1 MKKHYD
7 GLTDKEVEQSR
18 KEYGSN
24 KLAEIEAETFWD
36 KLKGNLQDPIIR
48 ILILALIINVIFT
61 VLGQNEWLETVGIAF
76 AVTLATMIGTWSE
89 HSNEAAFQKT
99 QADASK
105 IMCKV
110 YRNGHVEE
118 IVIDDIVKGDLVI
131 LQSGDKIPADGK
143 LIHGDLRVDQASLN
157 GESDEAKKIVL
168 PEGKNANFKN
178 TFNQFSLFRG
188 TVVTSGEAVMEVL
201 EVGDASLYGQ
211 MASELSVD
219 DIESPLKA
227 KLRHLADFIAKVGYT
242 AGILVFVAVMFQNI
256 FINHEF
262 NGALIAEYFSDFG
275 AVGSDLLQA
284 FILGI
289 IIIVVAVPEGLPLMI
304 ALVLSLNMKKMLKSN
319 VLVRKLIGIETSG
332 NLNILFSDKTG
343 TITKGLLE
351 VVTLRDGSNASYESY
366 DKLPHGLKQMVH
378 ASVVNNTNSI
388 ISHND
393 DGTVQIL
400 GGNAT
405 EKAVLGFIDPKDEH
419 FQNVQFVSS
428 IPFSSARKFSATK
441 VSGDLET
448 TLIKG
453 APEKILPNCTHYY
466 DVNGHVE
473 LFTNF
478 DQLNAQINELA
489 ARSIRVLVLAT
500 TDEEVTEEHLPETYT
515 LVAVL
520 GIRDDVRPEAVAA
533 IQDVQSAGIQVV
545 MITGDRKETAVAISK
560 EAGILRQETDVVL
573 TSQELNEMT
582 DDEIKA
588 VLPHIK
594 VISRALPTDK
604 SRLVRLSQELG
615 LVVGMTG
622 DGVNDG
628 PALKRADVGFAMGSG
643 TEVAKEAGDIV
654 ILDDN
659 FQSIAQAVLYG
670 RTIYRSIQKF
680 ITFQLTLNVAA
691 LATNFLAPFFGMGNP
706 LTITQML
713 WVNLVMDSLGALAF
727 GSEPTLRRYMKERPK
742 KRTENIITREIL
754 AAVLIAGLS
763 LTGIGIWFLTSNT
776 VQGWFS
782 GREEWYT
789 AYFAFFILFAVV
801 NGFNARTDKVNIFEN
816 IKLNPAFLKIM
827 ALIVIVQVTMI
838 FIGGTILRTTP
849 ISLRE
854 WGIVVGLALLAL
866 PIGFIRKL
874 LFPSKNILPLEVE
887 VANAGTAKDSD
898 LVMQKANK

>member
-1 MKKHYD
+1 MKKHYN
-7 GLTDKEVEQSR
+7 GLSDAQVEESRRKHGSNGLAEVEVES
-18 KEYGSN
+18 
-24 KLAEIEAETFWD
+24 FWD
-36 KLKGNLQDPIIR
+36 KLKGNLEDPIIR
-48 ILILALIINVIFT
+48 ILILALIINVVFAI
-61 VLGQNEWLETVGIAF
+61 LGHTEWMETIGIAI

-99 QADASK
+99 QSEASK

-110 YRNGHVEE
+110 FRNGHVEE

-143 LIHGDLRVDQASLN
+143 LIDGDCRAYQASLN
-157 GESDEAKKIVL
+157 GENDEAKKLVL
-168 PEGKNANFKN
+168 PDGEAPNFKD
-178 TFNQFSLFRG
+178 TFNQYSLFRG
-188 TVVTSGEAVMEVL
+188 TVVTSGEAIMEVMEV
-201 EVGDASLYGQ
+201 GDKSLYGQ
-211 MASELSVD
+211 MSAELGVD

-227 KLRHLADFIAKVGYT
+227 KLKDLADLIAKVGYT

-256 FINHEF
+256 FIENNF
-262 NGALIAEYFSDFG
+262 DGALIGQYFTDW
-275 AVGSDLLQA
+275 AVVGTDILQA
-284 FILGI
+284 FILGV

-304 ALVLSLNMKKMLKSN
+304 ALVLSLNMKKMLKAN

-343 TITKGLLE
+343 TITKGQLE
-351 VVTLRDGSNASYESY
+351 VVTIRNGSGAAFDAYE
-366 DKLPHGLKQMVH
+366 KLPNAFKTIVH
-378 ASVVNNTNSI
+378 SSIVNNTNSL

-405 EKAVLGFIDPKDEH
+405 EKAVLGFIDPKDEFH
-419 FQNVQFVSS
+419 QNIVVESS

-441 VSGDLET
+441 ISGDLET

-466 DVNGHVE
+466 DENGQQQ
-473 LFTNF
+473 LFTDF
-478 DQLNAQINELA
+478 EALDHEINELA
-489 ARSIRVLVLAT
+489 KRSIRVLVLAT
-500 TDEEVTEEHLPETYT
+500 TDEEVTEEHLPNTYT

-520 GIRDDVRPEAVAA
+520 GIRDDVRKEAVAA
-533 IQDVQSAGIQVV
+533 IRDVQSAGIQVV
-545 MITGDRKETAVAISK
+545 MITGDRLETAVAISK
-560 EAGILRQETDVVL
+560 EAGILTSKDDVVL
-573 TSQELNEMT
+573 TSADLNAMS
-582 DDEIKA
+582 DDEVKA
-588 VLPHIK
+588 VLKHIK
-594 VISRALPTDK
+594 VVSRALPTDK

-659 FQSIAQAVLYG
+659 FQSIASAVLYG

-691 LATNFLAPFFGMGNP
+691 LATNFLAPFFGIANP

-742 KRTENIITREIL
+742 QRTESIVTKQMY

-763 LTGIGIWFLTSNT
+763 LTAIGLWLLNSATVLSWFTSP
-776 VQGWFS
+776 
-782 GREEWYT
+782 EALYT

-801 NGFNARTDKVNIFEN
+801 NGFNARTDKINIFEN
-816 IKLNPAFLKIM
+816 IRLNPPFMKIM
-827 ALIVIVQVTMI
+827 LLIVVVQVVMI
-838 FIGGTILRTTP
+838 FIGGNILRTVPMT
-849 ISLRE
+849 LNE
-854 WGIVVGLALLAL
+854 WGIVIPLSLLAL
-866 PIGFIRKL
+866 PIGFLRKL
-874 LFPSKNILPLEVE
+874 IFPVKVAPAIEFEVSGATPLEETGKV
-887 VANAGTAKDSD
+887 
-898 LVMQKANK
+898 LQPNK

>member
-1 MKKHYD
+1 MKKHYN
-7 GLTDKEVEQSR
+7 GLSDKEVEESR
-18 KEYGSN
+18 RKYGSN
-24 KLAEIEAETFWD
+24 ALAEVEVESFWD
-36 KLKGNLQDPIIR
+36 KLKGNLEDPIIR
-48 ILILALIINVIFT
+48 ILILALIINVVFT
-61 VLGQNEWLETVGIAF
+61 FMGHTDWMETVGIAI

-105 IMCKV
+105 IMTKV
-110 YRNGHVEE
+110 FRNGHVEE
-118 IVIDDIVKGDLVI
+118 IVIDDVVTGDLVI

-143 LIHGDLRVDQASLN
+143 LIDGDVRAYQATLN
-157 GESDEAKKIVL
+157 GENDEAKKLVL
-168 PEGKNANFKN
+168 PEGESTNFKD
-178 TFNQFSLFRG
+178 TFNQYSLFRG
-188 TVVTSGEAVMEVL
+188 TVVTSGEAIMEVL
-201 EVGDASLYGQ
+201 EVGDTSLYGQ
-211 MASELSVD
+211 MAAELSVD
-219 DIESPLKA
+219 DVESPLKA
-227 KLRHLADFIAKVGYT
+227 KLKDLADLIAKVGYT

-256 FINHEF
+256 FFNDNGFAWSHINT
-262 NGALIAEYFSDFG
+262 YFTDW
-275 AVGSDLLQA
+275 ATVGSDILQA
-284 FILGI
+284 FILGV

-304 ALVLSLNMKKMLKSN
+304 ALVLSLNMKKMLKAN

-343 TITKGLLE
+343 TITKGQLE
-351 VVTLRDGSNASYESY
+351 VVTIRNGSGQDFDAYN
-366 DKLPHGLKQMVH
+366 KLPDAYKAIVH
-378 ASVVNNTNSI
+378 SSVVHNTNSL

-405 EKAVLGFIDPKDEH
+405 EKAVLGFIDPKDEFH
-419 FQNVQFVSS
+419 TNINIESS

-441 VSGDLET
+441 ITGDLET

-466 DVNGHVE
+466 DENGNQV
-473 LFTNF
+473 LFTDF
-478 DQLNAQINELA
+478 EKLDAEINELA
-489 ARSIRVLVLAT
+489 KRSIRVLVLAT
-500 TDEEVTEEHLPETYT
+500 TDEEVTEEHLPSTYT
-515 LVAVL
+515 LVAIL
-520 GIRDDVRPEAVAA
+520 GIRDDVRKEAVAA
-533 IQDVQSAGIQVV
+533 IRDVQSAGIQVV
-545 MITGDRKETAVAISK
+545 MITGDRLETAVAISK
-560 EAGILRQETDVVL
+560 EAGILTSKDDVVL
-573 TSQELNEMT
+573 TSGDLNEMS
-582 DDEIKA
+582 DDEVKA
-588 VLPHIK
+588 VLPRLR
-594 VISRALPTDK
+594 VVSRALPTDK

-659 FQSIAQAVLYG
+659 FQSIAHAVLYG

-691 LATNFLAPFFGMGNP
+691 LATNFLAPFFGIANP

-727 GSEPTLRRYMKERPK
+727 GSEPTLRRYMRERPK
-742 KRTENIITREIL
+742 QRTESIVTKQMY

-763 LTGIGIWFLTSNT
+763 LTAIGLWLLNSPTPRSWFTSDYAL
-776 VQGWFS
+776 
-782 GREEWYT
+782 YT

-816 IKLNPAFLKIM
+816 IRLNPPFIKIM
-827 ALIVIVQVTMI
+827 ALIVVVQVTMI
-838 FIGGTILRTTP
+838 FIGGNILRTVPMTAN
-849 ISLRE
+849 E
-854 WGIVVGLALLAL
+854 WGIVVLLSLLAL
-866 PIGFIRKL
+866 PIGFLRKL
-874 LFPSKNILPLEVE
+874 LFPVKEAPAIEFEVSGALPVE
-887 VANAGTAKDSD
+887 ETEPRLQV
-898 LVMQKANK
+898 NK